1 MKLTL
6 AETKNEVSD
15 VASFIF
21 TPEEPLVWKA
31 GQFMHV
37 MLPHADSDDRGAERW
52 FTISSAPFE
61 ERPMITTRI
70 ATEKGSTFKR
80 ALHTMQPGDSV
91 EMDYIDGDFT
101 VEDTTKNYI
110 FIAGG
115 IGITPFHSILKEADH
130 AGVGLNVTLLY
141 ANRGENVVYKDELEA
156 FAEKNPNIKI
166 FYITSPAR
174 IDEAAVRQ
182 YVPDLA
188 APMFYV
194 SGPEPMVKSLQE
206 VLIGMSVPAEH
217 IKIDDFPGYPAD

>member
-6 AETKNEVSD
+6 AETKNELPGV
-15 VASFIF
+15 VSFIF

-37 MLPHADSDDRGAERW
+37 MLPHADADDRGAERW
-52 FTISSAPFE
+52 FTIASAPFE
-61 ERPMITTRI
+61 QRPMITTRI
-70 ATEKGSTFKR
+70 ASDKGSTFKR
-80 ALHTMQPGDSV
+80 TLHAMQQGSSV
-91 EMDYIDGDFT
+91 EMDYVDGDFT

-130 AGVGLNVTLLY
+130 AGVALNVTLIY
-141 ANRGENVVYKDELEA
+141 ANRDRHVVYKNELEA
-156 FAEKNPNIKI
+156 FAQKNPNIKI
-166 FYITSPAR
+166 HYITNPAR
-174 IDEAAVRQ
+174 IDEAAVRAL
-182 YVPDLA
+182 VSDLA
-188 APMFYV
+188 APSFYI